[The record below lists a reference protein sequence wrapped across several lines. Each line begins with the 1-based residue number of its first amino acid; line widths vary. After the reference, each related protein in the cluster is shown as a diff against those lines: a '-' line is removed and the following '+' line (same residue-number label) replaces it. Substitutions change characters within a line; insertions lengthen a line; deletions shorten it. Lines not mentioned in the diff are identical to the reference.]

1 MKDSAED
8 ISKTPADLAVSELE
22 IRLARFHERL
32 ARVMD
37 GAPATKEWVRQAIHR
52 KGNGRCPVWLNRIS
66 PNLIVRHGDALA
78 DLYCRYPDH
87 VIRIT
92 PYDFWI
98 GHQPPQRVNR
108 VNPVE
113 IAFRSAEWEDEW
125 GTRWSH
131 SSGGVGATPVAEAL
145 TDWAQLDEYIATRLP
160 DPGAVGRLE
169 LGERVLRRFGHS
181 RYCFGAIHLTLFE
194 RLHSVRG
201 LLNVFEDFYEHETEL
216 RRLVEALADY
226 ALQLIRRWGGLGAD
240 AVFLTDD
247 WGSQTGL
254 LISPKMWR
262 ELFQPHYQTMF
273 DEAHRLGMDVIFHSD
288 GNVMAII
295 DDLIE
300 IGLDVLDPLQ
310 PGAMDHRKV
319 AELHGGK
326 LSFCGGIDLQYLVN
340 RGTPPQIRTAVRELK
355 KTLGQPWGGG
365 YIVSPSNIV
374 GPEVPLANLE
384 ALFQA
389 AHE

>member
-1 MKDSAED
+1 MQSYANL
-8 ISKTPADLAVSELE
+8 SVPELE
-22 IRLARFHERL
+22 SRLARFHERV
-32 ARVMD
+32 AQGMD
-37 GAPATKEWVRQAIHR
+37 GTPATKEWVRRAIHR
-52 KGNGRCPVWLNRIS
+52 QGDSRCPVWLNRIS

-87 VIRIT
+87 VIRIE
-92 PYDFWI
+92 PYDFGL
-98 GHQPPQRVNR
+98 GHQPPERVKR

-113 IAFRSAEWEDEW
+113 IAFKDAEWEDEW

-131 SSGGVGATPVAEAL
+131 SARSVGATPVAEAL
-145 TDWAQLDEYIATRLP
+145 TDWAQLDEYIAMRLP
-160 DPGAVGRLE
+160 NPNAPGRFEV
-169 LGERVLRRFGHS
+169 GERVLRRFGHS
-181 RYCFGAIHLTLFE
+181 RYCFGAVILTLFE

-201 LLNVFEDFYEHETEL
+201 LLNVFEDFYSNEAEL
-216 RRLVEALADY
+216 RRLIEVLAGY
-226 ALQLIRRWGGLGAD
+226 ALQLIRRWAKLGAD
-240 AVFLTDD
+240 AMFLTDD

-262 ELFQPHYQTMF
+262 ELFRPHYQTLF
-273 DEAHRLGMDVIFHSD
+273 DEAHRLGMEVIFHTD

-295 DDLIE
+295 DDLVE

-310 PGAMDHRKV
+310 PGAMDYRKV
-319 AELHGGK
+319 AGLYGGK
-326 LSFCGGIDLQYLVN
+326 VSFCGGIDLQHLLN
-340 RGTPPQIRTAVRELK
+340 RGTPAEIRASVRDLK
-355 KTLGQPWGGG
+355 KTLGHPWGGG
-365 YIVSPSNIV
+365 YIVSPSNRV